1 MCGGSSDSSSTLYY
15 QRNEIRFAPYIEAR
29 HSALLAASYSAR
41 VAALNNSPYGDYTDV
56 DYEAAIIGVGYAITS
71 FPTLYDMYG
80 KFMSGF
86 DVETLWGK
94 SFDKITNLDEVE
106 DMVDSETTSVDD
118 FLEVNSIPDLKV
130 LARELNAV
138 CSSSF
143 VVGKALIESK
153 RVKKVAEV
161 SAEAKY
167 ALLSDTM
174 SDSVNGLNWRKAV
187 TDNYAEL
194 FKTFYLAAAQCTD
207 ANYKMATDDVLWNLN
222 VLDFERAALG
232 VFHPRSTFTKKMP
245 GKRNRSDISK
255 FIMITNATGQGAL
268 YGWQFG
274 GGNPYA
280 AAIGAAVGYHIGVAQ
295 MLVEEGKITEAY
307 GLSFILIPEYTTFA
321 TGRMYG
327 HW

>member
-1 MCGGSSDSSSTLYY
+1 MGSSGSSQSSSPPWQTK
-15 QRNEIRFAPYIEAR
+15 EIRFAPYIEAR
-29 HSALLAASYSAR
+29 HSSLLNAAYTAR
-41 VAALNNSPYGDYTDV
+41 VAALNNSPYADYTDV
-56 DYEAAIIGVGYAITS
+56 DYEAAIIGIGYAITS

-94 SFDKITNLDEVE
+94 SFDKIMNLDEVE
-106 DMVDSETTSVDD
+106 DMVDSETTSIDD
-118 FLEVNSIPDLKV
+118 FLEINSIPDLKV
-130 LARELNAV
+130 LARELNVV

-153 RVKKVAEV
+153 RIKKVAEV

-167 ALLSDTM
+167 ALLSDAM

-207 ANYKMATDDVLWNLN
+207 ANYKMATNDVLWNLN

-232 VFHPRSTFTKKMP
+232 VFHPKSTFTKQMP
-245 GKRNRSDISK
+245 GQRKRSDISK

-268 YGWQFG
+268 YGMQFG

-280 AAIGAAVGYHIGVAQ
+280 AAIGAAIGYHVGVAQ
-295 MLVEEGKITEAY
+295 MLVEEGKITEAF
-307 GLSFILIPEYTTFA
+307 GLAFVLIPEYTTWA
-321 TGRMYG
+321 TGRMYDL
-327 HW
+327 W

>member
-1 MCGGSSDSSSTLYY
+1 MGGGSSSSSTPAY
-15 QRNEIRFAPYIEAR
+15 QWKEIRFAPYIEAS

-41 VAALNNSPYGDYTDV
+41 VATLNNSPYANYTDV
-56 DYEAAIIGVGYAITS
+56 DYEAAIIGIGYAITS

-94 SFDKITNLDEVE
+94 SFDKIMNLDEVE
-106 DMVDSETTSVDD
+106 DMVDSETTSIDD
-118 FLEVNSIPDLKV
+118 FLEVSSIPDLKV
-130 LARELNAV
+130 LARELNVV

-153 RVKKVAEV
+153 RIKKVAEV

-167 ALLSDTM
+167 ALLSDAM

-222 VLDFERAALG
+222 ILDFERAALG
-232 VFHPRSTFTKKMP
+232 VFHPKSTFTKQMP
-245 GKRNRSDISK
+245 GQRKRSDISK

-280 AAIGAAVGYHIGVAQ
+280 AAIGAAIGYHVGVAQ
-295 MLVEEGKITEAY
+295 MLVEEGKITEAF
-307 GLSFILIPEYTTFA
+307 GLSFILMPEYTTWA
-321 TGRMYG
+321 TGRMYDL
-327 HW
+327 W